1 METVA
6 SFRTTPVYVIAP
18 FVIVAI
24 LSPATVA
31 LRPWGRGCG
40 RAGERAAD
48 PANRVPEVRVNSS
61 ADAPAG
67 KVTAP

>member
-1 METVA
+1 M
-6 SFRTTPVYVIAP
+6 YVIAP

-31 LRPWGRGCG
+31 LRPWVPGV
-40 RAGERAAD
+40 AVVPESEPPI